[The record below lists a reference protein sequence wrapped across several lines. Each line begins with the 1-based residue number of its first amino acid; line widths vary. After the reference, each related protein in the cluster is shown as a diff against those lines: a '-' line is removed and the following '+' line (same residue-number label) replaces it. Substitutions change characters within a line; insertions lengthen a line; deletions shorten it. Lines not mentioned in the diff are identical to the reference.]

1 MSVIDTDENFY
12 SFGLSQPLLKSLDEL
27 GHKTPSPIQSAAIP
41 VLLNGSDLVGRA
53 PTGTGKTGAFALPII
68 NRISLEKAYPQV
80 LVLTPTREL
89 AIQVAQAFRDYSK
102 YIEGLKVLAIYGG
115 AGYSDQIR
123 GLRRGAQ
130 VIVGTPGRVMDHIRR
145 KTLQLNKLSYLVLD
159 EADEMLRMGFIEE
172 VESILQYTP
181 DTRQTSLFSATM
193 PKQIK
198 NITTKY
204 LRNPKDLMIGEVK
217 SKDRLINQKYWIVQN
232 INKLDGLTR
241 ILEVENFDAVL
252 LFVRTKASAT
262 ELARQL
268 SDRGYASEALH
279 GDMVQKD
286 REKTVKKIR
295 NKEIDLLVATDVA
308 ARGLDVDRITHVVNY
323 DLPFDSESYVHRIGR
338 TGRAGKQGQAILFVS
353 PRERRKLPMFEK
365 ATKNKIKEM
374 ALPSKKVVNQ
384 KRIANFT
391 EKIAET
397 IEKGELDE
405 MTEILSSCAREL
417 DVSDKE
423 IAAALG
429 KIFLGKSNFLLQE
442 TEKQARPKAVEGGSR
457 FSGASVKKRKK
468 VKPPEHEVF
477 RFELGERQNIKK
489 EKIES
494 LIGEIAGLEPEHIGK
509 MQVKDSYSLIELPFG
524 MPKEVFK
531 DLNRSWVDGHQLKF
545 SRTTPPPRKREKNN
559 PNPTNSERRRKK
571 EKKKGS
577 GAGEKLN
584 LKKKRSQKSKKSGF
598 RSISA

>member
-1 MSVIDTDENFY
+1 MSVIDTDKNFC
-12 SFGLSQPLLKSLDEL
+12 SFGLCQPLLKSLVEL

-68 NRISLEKAYPQV
+68 NRIALEQSYPQV

-102 YIEGLKVLAIYGG
+102 YIEGLRVLAIYGG
-115 AGYSDQIR
+115 SGYSDQIR
-123 GLRRGAQ
+123 GLRRGAH

-145 KTLQLNKLSYLVLD
+145 KTLELGRLGYLVLD

-172 VESILQYTP
+172 VESILQHTP

-198 NITTKY
+198 NITAKY

-217 SKDRLINQKYWIVQN
+217 SKDRLINQKYWVVQN

-241 ILEVENFDAVL
+241 ILEVENFDAIL
-252 LFVRTKASAT
+252 LFVRTKASAA

-295 NKEIDLLVATDVA
+295 DKEIDLLVATDVA

-338 TGRAGKQGQAILFVS
+338 TGRAGKQGQAILFIS
-353 PRERRKLPMFEK
+353 PRERRKLPMFER

-374 ALPSKKVVNQ
+374 GLPSKETVNQ
-384 KRIANFT
+384 KRIANFK

-405 MTEILSSCAREL
+405 MKEVLSSCSREL
-417 DVSDKE
+417 GVSDKE

-429 KIFLGKSNFLLQE
+429 KIFIGKSNFLLQE
-442 TEKQARPKAVEGGSR
+442 TKNETRPKAGAVGNRS
-457 FSGASVKKRKK
+457 SASVSKRRKA
-468 VKPPEHEVF
+468 KPPEHEVF
-477 RFELGERQNIKK
+477 RLELGERHKLK
-489 EKIES
+489 REKIES
-494 LIGEIAGLEPEHIGK
+494 LIAEIAGLELEHLGK
-509 MQVKDSYSLIELPFG
+509 MQVKDSHSLIELPFG
-524 MPKEVFK
+524 MPKDVFK
-531 DLNRSWVDGHQLKF
+531 DLNRAWIDGHQLKF
-545 SRTTPPPRKREKNN
+545 SRVTPLPKRREKNKA
-559 PNPTNSERRRKK
+559 NPTNSEKRRKK

-577 GAGEKLN
+577 GAVEKLD
-584 LKKKRSQKSKKSGF
+584 LKKKKVQKVKKSSS
-598 RSISA
+598 RSISV

>member
-1 MSVIDTDENFY
+1 
-12 SFGLSQPLLKSLDEL
+12 
-27 GHKTPSPIQSAAIP
+27 
-41 VLLNGSDLVGRA
+41 
-53 PTGTGKTGAFALPII
+53 
-68 NRISLEKAYPQV
+68 
-80 LVLTPTREL
+80 
-89 AIQVAQAFRDYSK
+89 
-102 YIEGLKVLAIYGG
+102 
-115 AGYSDQIR
+115 
-123 GLRRGAQ
+123 
-130 VIVGTPGRVMDHIRR
+130 
-145 KTLQLNKLSYLVLD
+145 
-159 EADEMLRMGFIEE
+159 MGFIEE

-204 LRNPKDLMIGEVK
+204 LRNPRDLMIGEVK

-241 ILEVENFDAVL
+241 ILEVENFDAIL

-262 ELARQL
+262 ELARHSL
-268 SDRGYASEALH
+268 TE
-279 GDMVQKD
+279 DMHQKLCTAIWF
-286 REKTVKKIR
+286 RKIEKRRSKKFR

-338 TGRAGKQGQAILFVS
+338 TGRAGKQGQAILFIS
-353 PRERRKLPMFEK
+353 PSERRKLPMFER

-384 KRIANFT
+384 KRIANFR

-429 KIFLGKSNFLLQE
+429 KIFLGKNNFLLQE
-442 TEKQARPKAVEGGSR
+442 TEREARPKAVEGGSR
-457 FSGASVKKRKK
+457 FSSASVKKKK
-468 VKPPEHEVF
+468 GNLQNM
-477 RFELGERQNIKK
+477 RFFV
-489 EKIES
+489 S
-494 LIGEIAGLEPEHIGK
+494 
-509 MQVKDSYSLIELPFG
+509 
-524 MPKEVFK
+524 
-531 DLNRSWVDGHQLKF
+531 SWV
-545 SRTTPPPRKREKNN
+545 SVTT
-559 PNPTNSERRRKK
+559 
-571 EKKKGS
+571 
-577 GAGEKLN
+577 
-584 LKKKRSQKSKKSGF
+584 
-598 RSISA
+598 